1 MGCFEFVLITLINAL
16 FFGVIIFHNLY
27 RSCNISCQNNLLLLL
42 LSLLL
47 NLILKIKKIDLAIE
61 FTVCLTQ
68 EMVQQVSLE
77 NQRNAKDDFAFIVF
91 SIRKRFEKKTCSR
104 EQHFYKRYIK
114 IKVLSLLLI
123 ETLWELKN
131 EAIFRR
137 FFSFFLFSKLKSLNQ
152 FSF

>member
-16 FFGVIIFHNLY
+16 FFGVIVFHNLY
-27 RSCNISCQNNLLLLL
+27 RLYNISCQDNLLLL

-47 NLILKIKKIDLAIE
+47 YLILKIKKIDLAIE
-61 FTVCLTQ
+61 FTVSLTQ

-91 SIRKRFEKKTCSR
+91 SVWKRFEKKTCSR

-114 IKVLSLLLI
+114 IKVLPLLLT
-123 ETLWELKN
+123 ETLWN
-131 EAIFRR
+131 
-137 FFSFFLFSKLKSLNQ
+137 
-152 FSF
+152 

>member
-16 FFGVIIFHNLY
+16 FFGVIVFHNLY
-27 RSCNISCQNNLLLLL
+27 RSYNISCQDNLLLL

-47 NLILKIKKIDLAIE
+47 YLILKIKKIDLAIE

-91 SIRKRFEKKTCSR
+91 SIWKRLEKKPVPESKI
-104 EQHFYKRYIK
+104 FIK
-114 IKVLSLLLI
+114 D
-123 ETLWELKN
+123 T
-131 EAIFRR
+131 
-137 FFSFFLFSKLKSLNQ
+137 
-152 FSF
+152 

>member
-16 FFGVIIFHNLY
+16 FFGVIVFHNLY
-27 RSCNISCQNNLLLLL
+27 RSYNISCQDNLLLLLL

-47 NLILKIKKIDLAIE
+47 YLILKIKKIDLAIE

-91 SIRKRFEKKTCSR
+91 SIWKRFEKKPVPESNT
-104 EQHFYKRYIK
+104 FIK
-114 IKVLSLLLI
+114 D
-123 ETLWELKN
+123 T
-131 EAIFRR
+131 
-137 FFSFFLFSKLKSLNQ
+137 
-152 FSF
+152 

>member
-16 FFGVIIFHNLY
+16 FFGVIVFHNLY
-27 RSCNISCQNNLLLLL
+27 RSYNISCQDNLLLLLL

-47 NLILKIKKIDLAIE
+47 YLILKIKKIDLAIE

-91 SIRKRFEKKTCSR
+91 SIRKRFEKKPVPESNT
-104 EQHFYKRYIK
+104 FIK
-114 IKVLSLLLI
+114 D
-123 ETLWELKN
+123 T
-131 EAIFRR
+131 
-137 FFSFFLFSKLKSLNQ
+137 
-152 FSF
+152 

>member
-16 FFGVIIFHNLY
+16 FFGVVVFHNLY
-27 RSCNISCQNNLLLLL
+27 RSCNISCQDNLLLL

-47 NLILKIKKIDLAIE
+47 YLILKIKKIDSAIE

-91 SIRKRFEKKTCSR
+91 SIRKRFEKKPVPESNT
-104 EQHFYKRYIK
+104 FIK
-114 IKVLSLLLI
+114 D
-123 ETLWELKN
+123 T
-131 EAIFRR
+131 
-137 FFSFFLFSKLKSLNQ
+137 
-152 FSF
+152 

>member
-1 MGCFEFVLITLINAL
+1 MGCFEFVLITLINSL
-16 FFGVIIFHNLY
+16 FFGVIVFHNLY
-27 RSCNISCQNNLLLLL
+27 RSYNISCQDNLLLL

-47 NLILKIKKIDLAIE
+47 YLILKIKKIDLAIE

-91 SIRKRFEKKTCSR
+91 SVWKRFEKKTCSR

-114 IKVLSLLLI
+114 IKVLPLLFT
-123 ETLWELKN
+123 ETLWN
-131 EAIFRR
+131 
-137 FFSFFLFSKLKSLNQ
+137 
-152 FSF
+152 

>member
-16 FFGVIIFHNLY
+16 FFGVIVFHNLY
-27 RSCNISCQNNLLLLL
+27 RSYNISCQDNLLLLLLL

-47 NLILKIKKIDLAIE
+47 YLILKIKKIDLAIE

-91 SIRKRFEKKTCSR
+91 SIRKRFEKKPVPESNT
-104 EQHFYKRYIK
+104 FIK
-114 IKVLSLLLI
+114 D
-123 ETLWELKN
+123 T
-131 EAIFRR
+131 
-137 FFSFFLFSKLKSLNQ
+137 
-152 FSF
+152 